1 MGKYRLK
8 AKDLRQKDVAE
19 LRKLLLEQRQ
29 ELISLRQKAAS
40 GAIDSPAKIREI
52 RKNIARIMTIIAE
65 KERQAA
71 SAAKPASQGA

>member
-29 ELISLRQKAAS
+29 ELVSLRQKAAS

>member
-8 AKDLRQKDVAE
+8 AKDLRQKDLPE
-19 LRKLLLEQRQ
+19 LRKLLLEQSQ

-40 GAIDSPAKIREI
+40 GSIDSPARIREI
-52 RKNIARIMTIIAE
+52 RKNIARILTIMAE

-71 SAAKPASQGA
+71 SEARATSQSA

>member
-52 RKNIARIMTIIAE
+52 RKNIARILTIIAE

>member
-1 MGKYRLK
+1 MGKYRLR